1 MRDDDDGPAAEGG
14 GGGADPKA
22 SALRHEVVAEV
33 EVEDEGPKAPPPQQG
48 VEAARAKPR
57 RGR

>member
-1 MRDDDDGPAAEGG
+1 MMMVQPQKEEEEE
-14 GGGADPKA
+14 
-22 SALRHEVVAEV
+22 LTVAEV

-57 RGR
+57 RIENRCFFFGGGGR